1 MKRIIIE
8 GNKPLSGKIKI
19 GGAKNS
25 VVALIPAA
33 IMANG
38 NVHISNVPN
47 ISDRDALIE
56 ILKLL
61 NVKVVNNKDT
71 MDIDASNMENVVIP
85 ENLSNKLRASYYFMG
100 SLLARFKHVE
110 IYFPGGCNIGS
121 RPIDLH
127 LKGFES
133 LGATI
138 TKEDTKYIIDKYLEF
153 IESIPAYDLDDAS
166 EYLVVAAEL
175 IHLKSRLLLN
185 LDSESEDN
193 DEFSIN
199 SEEDLKNKLIEYE
212 RYQNVTNVFKEL
224 EEKRNEFFTKLPE
237 NLNEFVDTK
246 EKLEGNMD
254 VELLKNALIELNKRM
269 SYQKP
274 INTRITRKEISVEE
288 RKEYI
293 REFIS
298 KRKNVKFTDLFEEYN
313 KDVVVATFLS
323 ILDMCK
329 TQEIT
334 LRQDSNFGEI
344 YIERVNV

>member
-1 MKRIIIE
+1 MKLCINDFE
-8 GNKPLSGKIKI
+8 GPLDLLLHLVKT
-19 GGAKNS
+19 AK
-25 VVALIPAA
+25 
-33 IMANG
+33 
-38 NVHISNVPN
+38 
-47 ISDRDALIE
+47 
-56 ILKLL
+56 
-61 NVKVVNNKDT
+61 
-71 MDIDASNMENVVIP
+71 MDI
-85 ENLSNKLRASYYFMG
+85 Y
-100 SLLARFKHVE
+100 E
-110 IYFPGGCNIGS
+110 I
-121 RPIDLH
+121 
-127 LKGFES
+127 
-133 LGATI
+133 
-138 TKEDTKYIIDKYLEF
+138 DTKYIIDKYLEF
-153 IESIPAYDLDDAS
+153 IKSIDADDLDNAS
-166 EYLVVAAEL
+166 EYLVMASEL

-185 LDSESEDN
+185 LDSDSEDN

>member
-1 MKRIIIE
+1 MKLCINDFE
-8 GNKPLSGKIKI
+8 GPLDLLLHLVKT
-19 GGAKNS
+19 AK
-25 VVALIPAA
+25 
-33 IMANG
+33 
-38 NVHISNVPN
+38 
-47 ISDRDALIE
+47 
-56 ILKLL
+56 
-61 NVKVVNNKDT
+61 
-71 MDIDASNMENVVIP
+71 MDI
-85 ENLSNKLRASYYFMG
+85 Y
-100 SLLARFKHVE
+100 E
-110 IYFPGGCNIGS
+110 I
-121 RPIDLH
+121 
-127 LKGFES
+127 
-133 LGATI
+133 
-138 TKEDTKYIIDKYLEF
+138 DTKYIIDKYLEF
-153 IESIPAYDLDDAS
+153 IESIPKDDLDDAS
-166 EYLVVAAEL
+166 EYLVMAAEL

-185 LDSESEDN
+185 LDSDSEDN

-254 VELLKNALIELNKRM
+254 AELLKVALIELNKRM

>member
-1 MKRIIIE
+1 MKLCINDFE
-8 GNKPLSGKIKI
+8 GPLDLLLHLVKT
-19 GGAKNS
+19 AK
-25 VVALIPAA
+25 
-33 IMANG
+33 
-38 NVHISNVPN
+38 
-47 ISDRDALIE
+47 
-56 ILKLL
+56 
-61 NVKVVNNKDT
+61 
-71 MDIDASNMENVVIP
+71 MDI
-85 ENLSNKLRASYYFMG
+85 Y
-100 SLLARFKHVE
+100 E
-110 IYFPGGCNIGS
+110 I
-121 RPIDLH
+121 
-127 LKGFES
+127 
-133 LGATI
+133 
-138 TKEDTKYIIDKYLEF
+138 DTKYIIDKYLEF
-153 IESIPAYDLDDAS
+153 IESVPKDDLDDAS
-166 EYLVVAAEL
+166 EYLVMAAEL

-254 VELLKNALIELNKRM
+254 VELLKVALIELNKRM

-274 INTRITRKEISVEE
+274 INTRITRKEINVEE

>member
-1 MKRIIIE
+1 MNLCINDFE
-8 GNKPLSGKIKI
+8 GPLDLLLHLVKT
-19 GGAKNS
+19 AK
-25 VVALIPAA
+25 
-33 IMANG
+33 
-38 NVHISNVPN
+38 
-47 ISDRDALIE
+47 
-56 ILKLL
+56 
-61 NVKVVNNKDT
+61 
-71 MDIDASNMENVVIP
+71 MDI
-85 ENLSNKLRASYYFMG
+85 Y
-100 SLLARFKHVE
+100 E
-110 IYFPGGCNIGS
+110 I
-121 RPIDLH
+121 
-127 LKGFES
+127 
-133 LGATI
+133 
-138 TKEDTKYIIDKYLEF
+138 DTKYIIDKYLEF
-153 IESIPAYDLDDAS
+153 IESIPKDDLDDAS
-166 EYLVVAAEL
+166 EYLVMAAEL

-185 LDSESEDN
+185 LDNESEDN

-254 VELLKNALIELNKRM
+254 VELLKVALIELNKRM

>member
-1 MKRIIIE
+1 M
-8 GNKPLSGKIKI
+8 
-19 GGAKNS
+19 
-25 VVALIPAA
+25 
-33 IMANG
+33 
-38 NVHISNVPN
+38 
-47 ISDRDALIE
+47 
-56 ILKLL
+56 
-61 NVKVVNNKDT
+61 
-71 MDIDASNMENVVIP
+71 
-85 ENLSNKLRASYYFMG
+85 
-100 SLLARFKHVE
+100 
-110 IYFPGGCNIGS
+110 
-121 RPIDLH
+121 
-127 LKGFES
+127 
-133 LGATI
+133 
-138 TKEDTKYIIDKYLEF
+138 
-153 IESIPAYDLDDAS
+153 
-166 EYLVVAAEL
+166 
-175 IHLKSRLLLN
+175 KSRLLLN

-254 VELLKNALIELNKRM
+254 VELLKVALIELNKRM

-298 KRKNVKFTDLFEEYN
+298 KRKNVKFTDLFEEYS

>member
-1 MKRIIIE
+1 MKLCINDFE
-8 GNKPLSGKIKI
+8 GPLDLLLHLVKT
-19 GGAKNS
+19 AK
-25 VVALIPAA
+25 
-33 IMANG
+33 
-38 NVHISNVPN
+38 
-47 ISDRDALIE
+47 
-56 ILKLL
+56 
-61 NVKVVNNKDT
+61 
-71 MDIDASNMENVVIP
+71 MDI
-85 ENLSNKLRASYYFMG
+85 Y
-100 SLLARFKHVE
+100 E
-110 IYFPGGCNIGS
+110 I
-121 RPIDLH
+121 
-127 LKGFES
+127 
-133 LGATI
+133 
-138 TKEDTKYIIDKYLEF
+138 DTKYIIDKYLEF
-153 IESIPAYDLDDAS
+153 IESVPKDDLDDAS
-166 EYLVVAAEL
+166 EYLVMAAEL

-185 LDSESEDN
+185 LDSDSEDN

-254 VELLKNALIELNKRM
+254 VELLKVALIELNKRM

>member
-1 MKRIIIE
+1 MKLCINDFE
-8 GNKPLSGKIKI
+8 GPLDLLLHLVKT
-19 GGAKNS
+19 AK
-25 VVALIPAA
+25 
-33 IMANG
+33 
-38 NVHISNVPN
+38 
-47 ISDRDALIE
+47 
-56 ILKLL
+56 
-61 NVKVVNNKDT
+61 
-71 MDIDASNMENVVIP
+71 MDI
-85 ENLSNKLRASYYFMG
+85 Y
-100 SLLARFKHVE
+100 E
-110 IYFPGGCNIGS
+110 I
-121 RPIDLH
+121 
-127 LKGFES
+127 
-133 LGATI
+133 
-138 TKEDTKYIIDKYLEF
+138 DTKYIIDKYLEF
-153 IESIPAYDLDDAS
+153 IESVPKDDLDDAS
-166 EYLVVAAEL
+166 EYLVMAAEL

-298 KRKNVKFTDLFEEYN
+298 KRKNVKFTDLFEEYS